1 MIRGGGGDES
11 MIWKSGVQR
20 EGRSAHAVR
29 ERSEQPIKLF
39 SGLLF
44 ASDDT
49 SSAKSWRTAA
59 VLTSSEVR
67 RVANCHTTMK
77 KKNNATHAERSMTSF
92 GTMRDRENVTLPVQR
107 QLRAILSMHAVRDIQ
122 PRRK

>member
-1 MIRGGGGDES
+1 MIRGGAGDES

-44 ASDDT
+44 ATNDETGSNR
-49 SSAKSWRTAA
+49 WRTVTGPTMSDGLHAA
-59 VLTSSEVR
+59 SCR
-67 RVANCHTTMK
+67 MKMK